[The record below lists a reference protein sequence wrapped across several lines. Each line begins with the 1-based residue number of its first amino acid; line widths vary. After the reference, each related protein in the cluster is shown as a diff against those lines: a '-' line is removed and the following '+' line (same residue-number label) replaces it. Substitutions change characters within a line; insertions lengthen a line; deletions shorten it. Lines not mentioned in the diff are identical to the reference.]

1 MVIFFSVSSFSFA
14 LIDSIDAVAAAAAT
28 ATTIATGEK
37 LPVGDPGLNMQRL
50 GVASLNQKLS
60 TTSSTTSIEHS
71 SFCAR
76 LYQKCQMVCCIC
88 TPNYL

>member
-1 MVIFFSVSSFSFA
+1 MTSM
-14 LIDSIDAVAAAAAT
+14 T
-28 ATTIATGEK
+28 EGEK
-37 LPVGDPGLNMQRL
+37 LPAGNVGLNLQRL
-50 GVASLNQKLS
+50 GVTPLTQKLS
-60 TTSSTTSIEHS
+60 TTSSTTSIERS

>member
-1 MVIFFSVSSFSFA
+1 
-14 LIDSIDAVAAAAAT
+14 
-28 ATTIATGEK
+28 
-37 LPVGDPGLNMQRL
+37 LPAGNVGLNLQRL
-50 GVASLNQKLS
+50 GVTPLTQKLS
-60 TTSSTTSIEHS
+60 TTSSTTSIERS